1 MELLKDR
8 RVLLGGGGALALIAG
23 LGIALTVM
31 HGAKSPTDDPPASR
45 AGLVVETG
53 RADDTKLD
61 PARPL
66 RCFVGG
72 QFVGETTLA
81 ECAKKNGVATG
92 ALDVGVDETGALA
105 AADQAGTVLTPL
117 PPPAEALTVAAPA
130 AIQTAPT
137 PSISSTPL
145 AVCWRYAGGEWRK
158 LPGEIT
164 VNACAQRMLGRQVR
178 EGGRGHLR
186 PLGRPDPAHRA
197 GQGRD
202 PRPTTAPSIRSST
215 WGRAAPSRR
224 PKRAQR
230 PCAFPSSPSR
240 SSPPPPPSA

>member
-8 RVLLGGGGALALIAG
+8 RVLLAGGAALALIAG

-31 HGAKSPTDDPPASR
+31 HGAKSPTDAPPASR
-45 AGLVVETG
+45 GGLVVETG

-105 AADQAGTVLTPL
+105 AADQAGLVLTPL
-117 PPPAEALTVAAPA
+117 PPPAEAPTVLAPA
-130 AIQTAPT
+130 AT
-137 PSISSTPL
+137 PAITTPAVSSTPL

-164 VNACAQRMLGRQVR
+164 VNACAQQISGGKCEKAGGATYGRWGDETLRLVPGRVESSSDNRTFHSIIELG
-178 EGGRGHLR
+178 
-186 PLGRPDPAHRA
+186 PNC
-197 GQGRD
+197 
-202 PRPTTAPSIRSST
+202 SI
-215 WGRAAPSRR
+215 
-224 PKRAQR
+224 
-230 PCAFPSSPSR
+230 
-240 SSPPPPPSA
+240 PSA

>member
-1 MELLKDR
+1 MDFLKDR
-8 RVLLGGGGALALIAG
+8 RVLLGGGAALALVAG
-23 LGIALTVM
+23 LGIALALM

-45 AGLVVETG
+45 GGLVVETG

-61 PARPL
+61 ANRPL

-117 PPPAEALTVAAPA
+117 PPPAEAPTVPAPA
-130 AIQTAPT
+130 ATSPT
-137 PSISSTPL
+137 PAPVAVSGAPL
-145 AVCWRYAGGEWRK
+145 AACWRYAGGEWRK

-164 VNACAQRMLGRQVR
+164 VNACAQQISGGKCEKPGGATYGRWGEETLRLVPGRVESSSDNRTFHSIIELGQSCSV
-178 EGGRGHLR
+178 
-186 PLGRPDPAHRA
+186 
-197 GQGRD
+197 
-202 PRPTTAPSIRSST
+202 PSV
-215 WGRAAPSRR
+215 
-224 PKRAQR
+224 
-230 PCAFPSSPSR
+230 
-240 SSPPPPPSA
+240 

>member
-8 RVLLGGGGALALIAG
+8 RVLLGGGAALAVIAG
-23 LGIALTVM
+23 LGVAFALM
-31 HGAKSPTDDPPASR
+31 GGKDRKPAEEPPASR
-45 AGLVVETG
+45 AGLIVETG
-53 RADDTKLD
+53 RPDDTKLND

-117 PPPAEALTVAAPA
+117 PPPTV
-130 AIQTAPT
+130 TAPVATT
-137 PSISSTPL
+137 PTSTPTGP
-145 AVCWRYAGGEWRK
+145 AVASAPLGVCQRYSGGQWNK

-164 VNACAQRMLGRQVR
+164 QNACIQQLFAGKCERPGGATYGRWGDETLR
-178 EGGRGHLR
+178 LLPGRVEASSDNRSFHLVVEQ
-186 PLGRPDPAHRA
+186 AA
-197 GQGRD
+197 NC
-202 PRPTTAPSIRSST
+202 AIPSV
-215 WGRAAPSRR
+215 G
-224 PKRAQR
+224 
-230 PCAFPSSPSR
+230 
-240 SSPPPPPSA
+240 

>member
-8 RVLLGGGGALALIAG
+8 RVLLGGGAALALIAG
-23 LGIALTVM
+23 LGIALALM
-31 HGAKSPTDDPPASR
+31 HGAKSPTDAPPASR
-45 AGLVVETG
+45 GGLVVETG

-105 AADQAGTVLTPL
+105 AADQAGLVLTPL
-117 PPPAEALTVAAPA
+117 PPPAEAPTVPAPA
-130 AIQTAPT
+130 AT
-137 PSISSTPL
+137 PAITTPAVSSTPL

-164 VNACAQRMLGRQVR
+164 INACAQQISGGKCEKAGGATYGRWGDETLRLVPGKVESSSDNRTFHSIIELG
-178 EGGRGHLR
+178 
-186 PLGRPDPAHRA
+186 PNC
-197 GQGRD
+197 
-202 PRPTTAPSIRSST
+202 SI
-215 WGRAAPSRR
+215 
-224 PKRAQR
+224 
-230 PCAFPSSPSR
+230 
-240 SSPPPPPSA
+240 PSA

>member
-8 RVLLGGGGALALIAG
+8 RVLLGGGAALALIAG

-31 HGAKSPTDDPPASR
+31 HGSKSPTDDPPASR
-45 AGLVVETG
+45 SGLVVETG
-53 RADDTKLD
+53 RADDNKLD

-117 PPPAEALTVAAPA
+117 PPPPEALTVPAPA
-130 AIQTAPT
+130 AVPTAPT
-137 PSISSTPL
+137 PAAATTPL

-164 VNACAQRMLGRQVR
+164 VNACAQQISGGKCEKPGGATYGRWGDETLRLVPGKVESSSDNRTFHSIIELG
-178 EGGRGHLR
+178 
-186 PLGRPDPAHRA
+186 PNC
-197 GQGRD
+197 
-202 PRPTTAPSIRSST
+202 SI
-215 WGRAAPSRR
+215 
-224 PKRAQR
+224 
-230 PCAFPSSPSR
+230 
-240 SSPPPPPSA
+240 PSA

>member
-8 RVLLGGGGALALIAG
+8 RVLLGGGAALALIAG
-23 LGIALTVM
+23 LGIALAVM
-31 HGAKSPTDDPPASR
+31 HGNKSPTEAPPASR

-61 PARPL
+61 ANRPL

-117 PPPAEALTVAAPA
+117 PPPVETPTVSAPVA
-130 AIQTAPT
+130 TVTPPAPVAV
-137 PSISSTPL
+137 SGAPL
-145 AVCWRYAGGEWRK
+145 AVCQRYSGGEWRK

-164 VNACAQRMLGRQVR
+164 VNACAQQISGGKCEKAGGASYGRWGDETLRIVPGRVESSSDNRTFHSIIELGSSC
-178 EGGRGHLR
+178 
-186 PLGRPDPAHRA
+186 
-197 GQGRD
+197 
-202 PRPTTAPSIRSST
+202 SI
-215 WGRAAPSRR
+215 
-224 PKRAQR
+224 
-230 PCAFPSSPSR
+230 
-240 SSPPPPPSA
+240 PSA

>member
-8 RVLLGGGGALALIAG
+8 RVLLGGGAALALIAG

-31 HGAKSPTDDPPASR
+31 HGNKSPTDDPPASR
-45 AGLVVETG
+45 GGLVVETG
-53 RADDTKLD
+53 RADDNKLD

-117 PPPAEALTVAAPA
+117 PPPPETLTVPAPA
-130 AIQTAPT
+130 VTPTAPT
-137 PSISSTPL
+137 STVSSIPL

-164 VNACAQRMLGRQVR
+164 VNACAQQIS
-178 EGGRGHLR
+178 GGRCEKPGGATYGRWGDETLR
-186 PLGRPDPAHRA
+186 LVPGRVESSSDNRTFHSIIELGPNC
-197 GQGRD
+197 
-202 PRPTTAPSIRSST
+202 SI
-215 WGRAAPSRR
+215 
-224 PKRAQR
+224 
-230 PCAFPSSPSR
+230 
-240 SSPPPPPSA
+240 PSA